1 MQQAR
6 LGRYSFLMADP
17 VEWFQPE
24 ADEASETFAW
34 LDARLDKYKR
44 PVIDDLPPFQGGIAG
59 LFEYEFNALVEPS
72 SNIAVHANRHP
83 VSLGVYDVVLAWDHQ
98 EQRCY
103 VISTGVPEQADH
115 SRATERAEWI
125 VSLLSDDAAEHT
137 TNLNQ
142 LTDPFT
148 SEEQSGYPCDGAP
161 HLKSN
166 FHREQ
171 YLQTIERALEYIHA
185 GDIFQVNIAQ
195 QLVHQA
201 TSSAMQLYRSL
212 RNCNPSTFAALFDT
226 GIRQIISA
234 SPERLVSVR
243 GNKVETRPI
252 KGTRRRTS
260 HPEVDIDVAH
270 QLLASDKDRAENV
283 MIVDLMRNDLSRI
296 CLDDSVSVSQF
307 VQLESYA
314 SVLHLVSA
322 IEGQLQP
329 NTLASDLLR
338 AVFPGGSITGA
349 PKVRSME
356 IIAELEPWRRGPYC
370 GSLGYFGFNGNVDLN
385 ILIRTITQEAG
396 VWRVPVGGGIVA
408 DSDPQDEFEETWT
421 KAYGMLKAIADS
433 TPGYHAAKANSES
446 LRSQP

>member
-1 MQQAR
+1 
-6 LGRYSFLMADP
+6 
-17 VEWFQPE
+17 
-24 ADEASETFAW
+24 
-34 LDARLDKYKR
+34 
-44 PVIDDLPPFQGGIAG
+44 
-59 LFEYEFNALVEPS
+59 
-72 SNIAVHANRHP
+72 
-83 VSLGVYDVVLAWDHQ
+83 
-98 EQRCY
+98 
-103 VISTGVPEQADH
+103 
-115 SRATERAEWI
+115 
-125 VSLLSDDAAEHT
+125 
-137 TNLNQ
+137 
-142 LTDPFT
+142 
-148 SEEQSGYPCDGAP
+148 
-161 HLKSN
+161 
-166 FHREQ
+166 
-171 YLQTIERALEYIHA
+171 
-185 GDIFQVNIAQ
+185 
-195 QLVHQA
+195 
-201 TSSAMQLYRSL
+201 
-212 RNCNPSTFAALFDT
+212 
-226 GIRQIISA
+226 
-234 SPERLVSVR
+234 
-243 GNKVETRPI
+243 
-252 KGTRRRTS
+252 
-260 HPEVDIDVAH
+260 
-270 QLLASDKDRAENV
+270 

-433 TPGYHAAKANSES
+433 TPGYHAAKAYSES